1 MISSRRSKDGFLT
14 PFEVFE
20 HTTQF
25 LREGIRLDILTKE
38 QIQEL
43 EEQGEDPSQY
53 DFSSEQVDKVIY
65 NKDTNRAIL
74 RNLMENGLRDATG
87 QLPGK
92 SIIFARNHQHAV
104 LLRQMFDEMYPQY
117 GGRFC
122 QVIDNYDPRAEQLID
137 DFKGDGTNNE
147 LTIAI
152 SVDMLDTG
160 IDIPEIL
167 NLVFRKARQVAGQVL
182 ADDRPRTRV

>member
-1 MISSRRSKDGFLT
+1 MILSISSDEKSYC
-14 PFEVFE
+14 
-20 HTTQF
+20 
-25 LREGIRLDILTKE
+25 
-38 QIQEL
+38 
-43 EEQGEDPSQY
+43 EDPAQY
-53 DFSSEQVDKVIY
+53 DFSSEEIDKIIY

-122 QVIDNYDPRAEQLID
+122 QIIDNYDSSAQQLID
-137 DFKGDGTNNE
+137 DFKGEGTNSE
-147 LTIAI
+147 LTIA
-152 SVDMLDTG
+152 
-160 IDIPEIL
+160 
-167 NLVFRKARQVAGQVL
+167 
-182 ADDRPRTRV
+182 